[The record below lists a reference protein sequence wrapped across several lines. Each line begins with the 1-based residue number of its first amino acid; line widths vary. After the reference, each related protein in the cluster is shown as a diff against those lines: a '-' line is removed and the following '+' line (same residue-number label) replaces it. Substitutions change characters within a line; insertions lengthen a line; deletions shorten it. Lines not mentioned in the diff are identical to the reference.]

1 MGGGN
6 QSKGDKRMNILF
18 FGSLVLYFVAMALQF
33 ATLAFKKEKLGKAA
47 WMVFLAAFAAHTL
60 YIVVRGIAA
69 KRLPLSNQFEFA
81 TGFAWGVGLML
92 LVLRTRMK
100 AEWLSV
106 IAMPMTF
113 LLLSFAAL
121 QPREITDLMPALRS
135 GWFGFHI
142 GSAVISY
149 SAFVVA
155 GCIGLR
161 YILLDRKGREEDSF
175 KLKQMDWLSYRLV
188 ALGVLMLTVTILTGA
203 IWAEQAWSAF
213 WTWDPKEVWA
223 LITWIIYVVYLHLR
237 LRNRKQGLSMAW
249 YVLIAVPVV
258 LFTFAGVNT
267 LMTGM
272 HSYG

>member
-1 MGGGN
+1 M
-6 QSKGDKRMNILF
+6 SRI
-18 FGSLVLYFVAMALQF
+18 
-33 ATLAFKKEKLGKAA
+33 
-47 WMVFLAAFAAHTL
+47 VFLAAFAAHTL

-223 LITWIIYVVYLHLR
+223 LITWIIYAVYLHLR
-237 LRNRKQGLSMAW
+237 LRRKIQARTLAW
-249 YVLIAVPVV
+249 FVVIAVPVV

-267 LMTGM
+267 LMHGLHT
-272 HSYG
+272 YG

>member
-1 MGGGN
+1 
-6 QSKGDKRMNILF
+6 MNILF
-18 FGSLVLYFVAMALQF
+18 FGSLVLYFIAMALQF

-47 WMVFLAAFAAHTL
+47 WIVFLAAFATHSI
-60 YIVVRGIAA
+60 YIIVRGIAA
-69 KRLPLSNQFEFA
+69 RRLPLSNQFEFA
-81 TGFAWGVGLML
+81 TAFAWGVALML
-92 LVLRTRMK
+92 LVLRTKMK

-161 YILLDRKGREEDSF
+161 YILLHRKGREEDRF
-175 KLKQMDWLSYRLV
+175 RLRQMDWLSYRLV

-223 LITWIIYVVYLHLR
+223 VITWCIYVV
-237 LRNRKQGLSMAW
+237 
-249 YVLIAVPVV
+249 
-258 LFTFAGVNT
+258 
-267 LMTGM
+267 
-272 HSYG
+272 